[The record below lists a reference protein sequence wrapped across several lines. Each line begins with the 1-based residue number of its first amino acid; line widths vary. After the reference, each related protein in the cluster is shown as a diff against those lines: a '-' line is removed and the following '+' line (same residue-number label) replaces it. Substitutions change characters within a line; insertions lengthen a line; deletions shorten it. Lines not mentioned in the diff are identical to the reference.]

1 MSTLPPFIA
10 AQPATSNRRGFFWI
24 PGDLVETD
32 AGTRQRGAMYVEWLA
47 GAEVTKPVP
56 LILIHGGGGQGTD
69 WLGTPDGRPGWAQRF
84 VDEGYLVYVVDRP
97 GFGRS
102 PYDEELLGRSQPSMS
117 SETASF
123 LFAPHDAEDE
133 HSQWPWGLTPG
144 SRELEQL
151 VAGQSFLFS
160 DREFSQDLDARRL
173 VELLDT
179 TGRAVLITHSAGAP
193 AGWLALNRRPDSVAG
208 IVSVEPMA
216 PPFADIPGNELE
228 WGLTSAP
235 VVTDQAGSDAAQ
247 QQSQL
252 QAGDAKIAGFA
263 GTAMLLLAGDASGFG
278 RGTQAP
284 TAEFLSAQGAHVEA
298 LNLADRGIEGNG
310 HGLILEKN
318 SDETIAPVLDWLDS
332 TL

>member
-10 AQPATSNRRGFFWI
+10 SQPATSMRRGFFWI

-32 AGTRQRGAMYVEWLA
+32 SGTRQRGAMYVEWLA
-47 GAEVTKPVP
+47 GAEVTKSVP

-69 WLGTPDGRPGWAQRF
+69 WLGTPDGRPGWAQQF
-84 VDEGYLVYVVDRP
+84 VEAGYLVYVVDRP

-102 PYDEELLGRSQPSMS
+102 PYDEELLGKSQPSMS

-123 LFAPHDAEDE
+123 LFAPQEAEE
-133 HSQWPWGLTPG
+133 KHVQWPWGRAPG

-173 VELLDT
+173 VELLDI
-179 TGRAVLITHSAGAP
+179 TGRAALITHSAGAP
-193 AGWLALNRRPDSVAG
+193 AGWLALNRRSESVAG
-208 IVSVEPMA
+208 IVAVEPMA
-216 PPFADIPGNELE
+216 PPFADIPGNELK

-235 VVTDQAGSDAAQ
+235 VVTDQAGNEGGQ
-247 QQSQL
+247 EQSRL
-252 QAGDAKIAGFA
+252 RDGSARIAGYA
-263 GTAMLLLAGDASGFG
+263 GAPMLLLAGDASGFG
-278 RGTQAP
+278 RGTQVPA
-284 TAEFLSAQGAHVEA
+284 AEFLRAQGADVEA
-298 LNLADRGIEGNG
+298 LNLAGCGIEGNG

-318 SDETIAPVLDWLDS
+318 SNETVAPVLQWLDS
-332 TL
+332 KL